1 MGVSSWSAAALL
13 FSVSAWAVEAP
24 APACRRDGATVV
36 CDAEGFRI
44 LTEAVLASR
53 TEARVCGAQL
63 EAAQGHLADARG
75 ALAACETRPPPPVP
89 PPAPRSPTLPLTG
102 LAAGVVGALGL
113 AAAVTAPWPDGGR
126 YVTGAAGLALL
137 GLGVALVI
145 P

>member
-1 MGVSSWSAAALL
+1 MGASSWAVVALL
-13 FSVSAWAVEAP
+13 ASVPAWAVDAP
-24 APACRRDGATVV
+24 PPACRRDGATVV
-36 CDAEGFRI
+36 CDAEGFRL
-44 LTEAVLASR
+44 LTEAVLAAR

-63 EAAQGHLADARG
+63 EAAQGHLTDARG

-89 PPAPRSPTLPLTG
+89 PPAPRSSTMPLVG

-137 GLGVALVI
+137 GLGVVLVI